1 MVALSVLYC
10 NRVFIYL
17 PPLLVR
23 ILSDGRPSTVYV
35 IVTLISME
43 PGRQKMFNLY
53 LLNEFR
59 TYTELIECACTQE
72 EPNVGGHDYEIV
84 GL

>member
-1 MVALSVLYC
+1 MALSAPYC
-10 NRVFIYL
+10 NHVFVYP

-23 ILSDGRPSTVYV
+23 VLSDGKPDTAYM
-35 IVTLISME
+35 IVTLISMVL
-43 PGRQKMFNLY
+43 GRQRMFNLY
-53 LLNEFR
+53 LLNELI

-72 EPNVGGHDYEIV
+72 EPNVGGHDFEVV